1 VYLLY
6 PSGIQDFGDFVSS
19 FVIGSICN
27 PPTPDIPEQCI
38 PGSEARAVDENV
50 DTFPRLGHTSM
61 SNPNERFRLTI
72 GFNGVSGPPPQSSVE
87 FIAAFYNAPEGAQR
101 ATITVKR
108 NNDVSG
114 ASSAKVTTSDT
125 TGGSQGNQPAVNG
138 TASERSDYTTFLG
151 TLHFAPGETT
161 KTFDILITDD
171 AYNDDAESF
180 SVTLSDPT
188 GAVLGAQSTATVN
201 ITDNDASDGPSPVR
215 DASFNPTFFARQH
228 YSDFLNREPDA
239 AGLNFWVDQTGFCG
253 NPDLQVCRIN
263 VSAAFFLS
271 IEYQETGFLVHRAHK
286 AAFGNLPGAP
296 VPITL
301 LDFLA
306 GSRRIGDGVQVGVGN
321 WQQQL
326 EANKIAYFEEF
337 VTGEQFAVRYGEMSN
352 AQYVDALN
360 MNAGGALSQS
370 ERDTLVN
377 GLNAGTITRARVLR
391 SVAEDADF
399 AQAERNR
406 AFVLSQYFGY
416 LRRDPDAAPDTN
428 FDGYNFWLAKLN
440 QFNGNFIDAEMVKAF
455 ITSSEYADRFG
466 Q

>member
-1 VYLLY
+1 
-6 PSGIQDFGDFVSS
+6 
-19 FVIGSICN
+19 
-27 PPTPDIPEQCI
+27 
-38 PGSEARAVDENV
+38 
-50 DTFPRLGHTSM
+50 
-61 SNPNERFRLTI
+61 
-72 GFNGVSGPPPQSSVE
+72 
-87 FIAAFYNAPEGAQR
+87 
-101 ATITVKR
+101 
-108 NNDVSG
+108 
-114 ASSAKVTTSDT
+114 
-125 TGGSQGNQPAVNG
+125 
-138 TASERSDYTTFLG
+138 
-151 TLHFAPGETT
+151 
-161 KTFDILITDD
+161 
-171 AYNDDAESF
+171 
-180 SVTLSDPT
+180 
-188 GAVLGAQSTATVN
+188 VLGAQSTATVN